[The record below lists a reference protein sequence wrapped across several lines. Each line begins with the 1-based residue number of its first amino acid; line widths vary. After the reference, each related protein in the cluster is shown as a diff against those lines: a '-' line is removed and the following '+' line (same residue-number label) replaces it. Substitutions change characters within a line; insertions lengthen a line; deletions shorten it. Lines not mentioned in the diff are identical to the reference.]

1 MSNLS
6 LRTYFAAAAFAACLP
21 LATFAATAT
30 ATAPASM
37 PAPAATPVAV
47 PGVNLPD
54 FTTLVDKVGP
64 SVVNIRTTTRV
75 SSSND
80 LRGLPPGMD
89 EGDMSEFFRR
99 FFGIPMPGTPGSPR
113 GGSGGGG
120 GNGGGSGGNGGSG
133 NGDQGGDSG
142 GSQGNR
148 SAPQD
153 NSPDNQDNSEQSS
166 GVGSGFIMSAD
177 GYVMTNAHVVDDAD
191 TIYVTLTDKR
201 EFKAKLIGV
210 DERTDVAVVKIQ
222 ATSLPAI
229 TIGDSNKV
237 RVGEWVLAIGSPFG
251 LDNTVTAGIVSAK
264 GRDTGDYLPFIQTDV
279 AVNPGNSG
287 GPLINMAGEVIGINS
302 QIYSRTGG
310 FMGISFAIPIDEA
323 MRVADQLKTTGKVTR
338 GRIAVAIGEVT
349 KEVADSLGLPKAQ
362 GALVSSVEAG
372 GPADKAGIQP
382 GDIILKYNGHDVST
396 ATDLPRMVGDTK
408 PGTKATITVW
418 RKGESRDLPITIAE
432 MQPDKV
438 AKTETK
444 KTPAPKA
451 SASNTLGIAVSDI
464 PADQKKTLKL
474 TNGVMVD
481 AVEGPAARAGFQK
494 GDVILRIG
502 DTDITSAKQFDAVV
516 QNVDPSKMVAV
527 LVRRGDNT
535 QFVPLR
541 PRAPVQK

>member
-6 LRTYFAAAAFAACLP
+6 LRTYFAAAALAACLP
-21 LATFAATAT
+21 LATFAATA
-30 ATAPASM
+30 AAPAST

-75 SSSND
+75 SSSSSD
-80 LRGLPPGMD
+80 LHGLPPGMD
-89 EGDMSEFFRR
+89 DGDMSEFFRR
-99 FFGIPMPGTPGSPR
+99 FFGIPMPGTPR
-113 GGSGGGG
+113 GGGGSGG
-120 GNGGGSGGNGGSG
+120 GNGGGSGGSGG
-133 NGDQGGDSG
+133 GDQGGDSG

-153 NSPDNQDNSEQSS
+153 SPDNQDNSEQSS

-382 GDIILKYNGHDVST
+382 GDIILKYNGHDVAT

-438 AKTETK
+438 AKAETK
-444 KTPAPKA
+444 KTPPPKA

-464 PADQKKTLKL
+464 PADQKKALKL

-494 GDVILRIG
+494 GDIILRIG
-502 DTDITSAKQFDAVV
+502 DTDITSAKQFDAVA

-541 PRAPVQK
+541 PRAPAQK